1 MIEMNPFLFFFEN
14 NSIGYLLT
22 SMALFYAKYI

>member
-1 MIEMNPFLFFFEN
+1 MNPFFIFFFEN